1 MKKTWGVISDALKS
15 SDKSKS
21 QVEFIVGNHIVRDT
35 DEIANHFNDY
45 FINISRTL
53 LQQIQPT
60 HSFDHYLNEN
70 AASRLQFHPVN
81 KEYISKLIDK
91 LKNKASYGHDN
102 ISNKLIKSAKE
113 VLVEPLTLLVN
124 QMLKSGHFPSELKI
138 SRVKPLFKNG
148 DPAMFSNY
156 RPISLLPSMSKIFEY
171 VIFYQLFDYM
181 CTNNL
186 LTIEQFGFRTGHS
199 TELAAIQ
206 LIDHLTKQ
214 MDMGKVPTNI
224 YIDLSKAF
232 DTLDHSILLDKLTY
246 YGVCGLENLLLR
258 DYLSGRHQY
267 VDYNGSKSRTNSI
280 SLGVPQGSILG
291 LLLFLIY
298 INDLPKVS
306 HVFSMLMYA
315 DDTTLYCNLD
325 YSTSD
330 ILLNNELTKITD
342 WLSSNKLSLNVK
354 KTKFMVFHT
363 PQRRVN
369 YPTLKLNNVNIERV
383 SQFNFLGVIL
393 ASSLKWD
400 KHVAHVSLK
409 ISRVIGVLYRLK
421 HIFPREVLL
430 TLYNALI
437 LPHLSYCILVWGSKI
452 DSNHKLL
459 LLQKKAVRIITNQDY
474 IAHSE
479 PLCKL
484 LNVLKESDL
493 FVCSLWKFYYK
504 LTKRELPPYFD
515 IMLPTLPNVCDY
527 YNIRRP
533 IFHLPFIK
541 HGFAE
546 QRLDYQLIKILNVH
560 GSMLFA
566 RKVQHL
572 FFYAFKTFVKYEI
585 LNNYV
590 DRCYEAN
597 CVTCHIVAQR

>member
-1 MKKTWGVISDALKS
+1 MSSWEHVLTEQNFTYANYSLEHRSCIDHFFITRNIYDFMLESNALFHALNASNHK
-15 SDKSKS
+15 
-21 QVEFIVGNHIVRDT
+21 VEFIVGNHIVRDT

-81 KEYISKLIDK
+81 KEYISKLTDK

-113 VLVEPLTLLVN
+113 VLFEPLTLLTN

-291 LLLFLIY
+291 PLLFLIY
-298 INDLPKVS
+298 I
-306 HVFSMLMYA
+306 LMTYLRSA
-315 DDTTLYCNLD
+315 M
-325 YSTSD
+325 
-330 ILLNNELTKITD
+330 
-342 WLSSNKLSLNVK
+342 SS
-354 KTKFMVFHT
+354 
-363 PQRRVN
+363 
-369 YPTLKLNNVNIERV
+369 
-383 SQFNFLGVIL
+383 
-393 ASSLKWD
+393 A
-400 KHVAHVSLK
+400 
-409 ISRVIGVLYRLK
+409 
-421 HIFPREVLL
+421 
-430 TLYNALI
+430 
-437 LPHLSYCILVWGSKI
+437 C
-452 DSNHKLL
+452 
-459 LLQKKAVRIITNQDY
+459 
-474 IAHSE
+474 
-479 PLCKL
+479 
-484 LNVLKESDL
+484 
-493 FVCSLWKFYYK
+493 
-504 LTKRELPPYFD
+504 
-515 IMLPTLPNVCDY
+515 
-527 YNIRRP
+527 
-533 IFHLPFIK
+533 
-541 HGFAE
+541 
-546 QRLDYQLIKILNVH
+546 
-560 GSMLFA
+560 
-566 RKVQHL
+566 
-572 FFYAFKTFVKYEI
+572 
-585 LNNYV
+585 
-590 DRCYEAN
+590 
-597 CVTCHIVAQR
+597 

>member
-1 MKKTWGVISDALKS
+1 
-15 SDKSKS
+15 
-21 QVEFIVGNHIVRDT
+21 
-35 DEIANHFNDY
+35 
-45 FINISRTL
+45 
-53 LQQIQPT
+53 
-60 HSFDHYLNEN
+60 
-70 AASRLQFHPVN
+70 
-81 KEYISKLIDK
+81 
-91 LKNKASYGHDN
+91 
-102 ISNKLIKSAKE
+102 
-113 VLVEPLTLLVN
+113 
-124 QMLKSGHFPSELKI
+124 
-138 SRVKPLFKNG
+138 
-148 DPAMFSNY
+148 
-156 RPISLLPSMSKIFEY
+156 
-171 VIFYQLFDYM
+171 M

-246 YGVCGLENLLLR
+246 YGICCLENLLLR

-267 VDYNGSKSRTNSI
+267 ADYNGSKSRTNSI

-325 YSTSD
+325 DSTSD

-369 YPTLKLNNVNIERV
+369 YSTLKLNNVNIERV
-383 SQFNFLGVIL
+383 SQFNFLRVIL

-400 KHVAHVSLK
+400 KHFAHVSLK

-430 TLYNALI
+430 TLYM
-437 LPHLSYCILVWGSKI
+437 H
-452 DSNHKLL
+452 
-459 LLQKKAVRIITNQDY
+459 
-474 IAHSE
+474 
-479 PLCKL
+479 
-484 LNVLKESDL
+484 
-493 FVCSLWKFYYK
+493 
-504 LTKRELPPYFD
+504 
-515 IMLPTLPNVCDY
+515 
-527 YNIRRP
+527 
-533 IFHLPFIK
+533 
-541 HGFAE
+541 
-546 QRLDYQLIKILNVH
+546 
-560 GSMLFA
+560 
-566 RKVQHL
+566 
-572 FFYAFKTFVKYEI
+572 
-585 LNNYV
+585 
-590 DRCYEAN
+590 
-597 CVTCHIVAQR
+597 